1 MGKSV
6 RQAREE
12 EVSSPPGTTPEGE
25 ISPGRIDRS
34 SGGDKSSG
42 KELLQVVEFLLGRE
56 RYAVDLFDVKEV
68 VEYTTITKLPNTAS
82 YMRGIIDLRG
92 EITTIIDLKERL
104 RIPTGPDIDEENCR
118 IIVLDEKI
126 TKAKTGIM
134 VDDVLSVSTFDRND
148 IDSTSAADVDDDS
161 AILGI
166 IKKKVK
172 EKEKEQEKNEL
183 IIWIDVKH
191 LLRDMDIGEGMTAA

>member
-1 MGKSV
+1 MVKPSTHKG
-6 RQAREE
+6 AEE
-12 EVSSPPGTTPEGE
+12 RSPPGPAQENAGSLE
-25 ISPGRIDRS
+25 QERSRRDEQGGREK
-34 SGGDKSSG
+34 G
-42 KELLQVVEFLLGRE
+42 LLQVVEFLLGKE

-82 YMRGIIDLRG
+82 YMKGIIDLRG

-104 RIPTGPDIDEENCR
+104 RIPTGTDADEENSR

-148 IDSTSAADVDDDS
+148 IDSTSATDVEDDT

-172 EKEKEQEKNEL
+172 DKDHEKNEL
-183 IIWIDVKH
+183 IIWIDIKY
-191 LLRDMDIGEGMTAA
+191 LLRDIGEGMTTA

>member
-1 MGKSV
+1 MVKPATRKG
-6 RQAREE
+6 AEE
-12 EVSSPPGTTPEGE
+12 LPPPGSSQGNERTPEPKRG
-25 ISPGRIDRS
+25 GRAEPAGREK
-34 SGGDKSSG
+34 G
-42 KELLQVVEFLLGRE
+42 LLQVVEFLLGRE

-82 YMRGIIDLRG
+82 YMKGIIDLRG

-104 RIPTGPDIDEENCR
+104 HIPAGTDADEENSR

-134 VDDVLSVSTFDRND
+134 VDDVLSVSTFDRSD
-148 IDSTSAADVDDDS
+148 IDSTSAADVEDDT

-172 EKEKEQEKNEL
+172 DKDHEKNEL
-183 IIWIDVKH
+183 IIWIDIKY
-191 LLRDMDIGEGMTAA
+191 LLRDIGEGMTTA